1 MNPDFEDGPWDAGIL
16 CVFGFWWRRW
26 AAQGPAVSATA
37 IYTLTRSDAPY
48 RSIDSAKLAAAGT
61 ARRIAREQPGKS
73 VDIMLTAPD
82 QRADK
87 VNVTVQ

>member
-1 MNPDFEDGPWDAGIL
+1 MGCRNSVCFWILVAPLGCPRAG
-16 CVFGFWWRRW
+16 
-26 AAQGPAVSATA
+26 VSATA

-48 RSIDSAKLAAAGT
+48 RSIDSAKLAAART